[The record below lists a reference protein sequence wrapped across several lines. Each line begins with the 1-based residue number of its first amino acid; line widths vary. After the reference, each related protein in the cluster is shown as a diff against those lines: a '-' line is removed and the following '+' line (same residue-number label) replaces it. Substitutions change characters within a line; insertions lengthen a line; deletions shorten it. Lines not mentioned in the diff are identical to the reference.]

1 MDAIITALIQ
11 GLQAKGFPV
20 RRAKPW
26 VRSPRVTACCGVVG
40 IQKLTVRPGGRG
52 EAVLYLQVYGP
63 GKSGAQACEAA
74 AEAMASALA
83 AGLGEAVPPLT
94 SVAGECGYDGAGDF
108 FSKRLTVTMAVDLG
122 SQGAALRSP
131 AVLKTGEVTAALVT
145 EWTAEARQTAEPL
158 YGFGDGQAVG
168 TVTGRRSYVLELKG
182 ILPQNGQDPESLA
195 EFTLEIPGEVQYTG
209 CTWQRFTR
217 AETAEGVS
225 RSGDVLA
232 RARQEV

>member
-1 MDAIITALIQ
+1 
-11 GLQAKGFPV
+11 
-20 RRAKPW
+20 
-26 VRSPRVTACCGVVG
+26 
-40 IQKLTVRPGGRG
+40 
-52 EAVLYLQVYGP
+52 
-63 GKSGAQACEAA
+63 
-74 AEAMASALA
+74 
-83 AGLGEAVPPLT
+83 
-94 SVAGECGYDGAGDF
+94 
-108 FSKRLTVTMAVDLG
+108 MAVDLG

-131 AVLKTGEVTAALVT
+131 AVLKAGTVTAALVT

-182 ILPQNGQDPESLA
+182 ILPQNRQDPESLA

-225 RSGDVLA
+225 RSGTALA

>member
-1 MDAIITALIQ
+1 
-11 GLQAKGFPV
+11 
-20 RRAKPW
+20 
-26 VRSPRVTACCGVVG
+26 
-40 IQKLTVRPGGRG
+40 
-52 EAVLYLQVYGP
+52 
-63 GKSGAQACEAA
+63 
-74 AEAMASALA
+74 MASALA

-108 FSKRLTVTMAVDLG
+108 FSKRLTVTMAVDLD